1 MTQKIPVEK
10 FNIVGIDNSKND
22 QLAKK
27 SVSFWSEV
35 WHRFSH
41 NKLAIVGLIIITI
54 VALMAIFVP
63 WLSPYKYSDVLGNF
77 NHPPS
82 AKNWFGTDDLGRDVF
97 TRVWYGARISLFI
110 GLSAA
115 IIDLIIGVAWGSIA
129 GLAGGRVD
137 DIMMRIADVLTAV
150 PYLLVVIIL
159 LVVMQP
165 GLLPMII
172 ALSITGWVNMARI
185 VRGEVLSIKNQEYVL
200 AARTLGGRTGHLIM
214 RHLVPNALGAIIV
227 TMTLTIPSAIFTESF
242 LSYIGL
248 GVSQP
253 QASWGTMASEGNNAI
268 DTAPWRLI
276 FPALFISVT
285 IFAFNAI
292 GDGLRDALD
301 PKLRK

>member
-137 DIMMRIADVLTAV
+137 DIMM
-150 PYLLVVIIL
+150 
-159 LVVMQP
+159 
-165 GLLPMII
+165 
-172 ALSITGWVNMARI
+172 
-185 VRGEVLSIKNQEYVL
+185 
-200 AARTLGGRTGHLIM
+200 
-214 RHLVPNALGAIIV
+214 
-227 TMTLTIPSAIFTESF
+227 
-242 LSYIGL
+242 
-248 GVSQP
+248 
-253 QASWGTMASEGNNAI
+253 
-268 DTAPWRLI
+268 
-276 FPALFISVT
+276 
-285 IFAFNAI
+285 
-292 GDGLRDALD
+292 
-301 PKLRK
+301 